1 MLRVPGFIDIGT
13 EISDGNWQKVSDRAL
28 RSGYTSLL
36 AVSGGGRVYTQK
48 ADVYLALEEPSQ
60 TAVCDYANLAVI
72 TPDNIQTINDWADEV
87 PAAFVDFSIFENA
100 GSFAKMQMLSRLF
113 NRWPTEKPICVR
125 GNEDQIGSAIFMGQV
140 HNRKIHICSVTGR
153 SEIEM
158 ITEAKQNGIRITCDI
173 HPLSLLFS
181 SESAGSAGMMKKL
194 GTEDDRLSLWQ
205 HFSGIDCFSSAGYI
219 GSRGNNGDALSVM
232 MPLLFSMLNAEMITK
247 EDILLRCCL
256 NPARIF
262 GITLDRE
269 TVIEID
275 ENEIISGHAGHTGV
289 RLIKVHGQAVPD
301 QGPQGSPDRI
311 RAARIKGFSV

>member
-1 MLRVPGFIDIGT
+1 MLRLPGFIDIGT
-13 EISDGNWQKVSDRAL
+13 EIAEGSWHTVSDRAL

-36 AVSGGGRVYTQK
+36 AVSGADKVYTQK
-48 ADVYLALEEPSQ
+48 ADVLLALEEPARS
-60 TAVCDYANLAVI
+60 AVCDYANLAVI

-140 HNRKIHICSVTGR
+140 HNRKVHICSVTTQA
-153 SEIEM
+153 EMEM
-158 ITEAKQNGIRITCDI
+158 IDEAKQNGIRITCDI

-181 SESAGSAGMMKKL
+181 SESAGSAGMMKKI
-194 GTEDDRLSLWQ
+194 GTESDRLSLWQ
-205 HFSGIDCFSSAGYI
+205 HFQSIDCFSSAGYVS
-219 GSRGNNGDALSVM
+219 SRGDKGDALSVM
-232 MPLLFSMLNAEMITK
+232 MPLLFSMMNAEMITK

-256 NPARIF
+256 NPAKIF

-275 ENEIISGHAGHTGV
+275 ENEIISGHAEHTGV
-289 RLIKVHGQAVPD
+289 RVLKVHGKAYFQADALETPN
-301 QGPQGSPDRI
+301 RI
-311 RAARIKGFSV
+311 MASRIKGFSV